1 MVVILS
7 CFRIYSGKGI
17 CATVIECHFTV
28 YMYLN
33 IKVNFIFYSL
43 SFYLA
48 NDYQICCCFDN
59 DCAFIL
65 LFSISDNTC
74 TCIGN
79 GFCLGFFLIHR
90 PTVTSS

>member
-1 MVVILS
+1 M
-7 CFRIYSGKGI
+7 GI